1 MNVLNELRMTLL
13 DDPNNSTKYVNRLM
27 DMINQAIKDSY
38 YDGYNDCLLEFEALG
53 ITNRK

>member
-1 MNVLNELRMTLL
+1 MTLL
-13 DDPNNSTKYVNRLM
+13 NDPNTSTKYVNRLM

-38 YDGYNDCLLEFEALG
+38 NDGYSDCLLEFEALG

>member
-13 DDPNNSTKYVNRLM
+13 DDPNNSTKHVDRLM

-38 YDGYNDCLLEFEALG
+38 CDGYSDCLLEFEGLG